1 MLKNEILLQLRNFV
15 AEKMQPPRALLY
27 CESDETNE
35 KEEQVGRGSIVL
47 SGAARGA
54 RRGCRGGARRAELAA
69 RPAIFESK
77 S

>member
-1 MLKNEILLQLRNFV
+1 MKFCCNCEILLKQSSL
-15 AEKMQPPRALLY
+15 MQPPRALLY